1 MIRLS
6 AIMAEPISSGQN
18 QVSVPQDLQPAQAAE
33 FSWAEGQRLSSLK
46 KLRDI
51 VANKIDITAGWYMRG
66 KKGRRIF
73 GRFARVGTMVL
84 ATLAAAQPT
93 IAEMYRSQDHFWVQ
107 PGITTIF
114 ALAAAAL
121 LLLDR
126 FFGASTGWV
135 RYMTAGDSY
144 LSVNRSFK
152 ALARRSF
159 ASSRR
164 L

>member
-6 AIMAEPISSGQN
+6 AIMAEAISSGQN

-73 GRFARVGTMVL
+73 GRFARVGAMVL
-84 ATLAAAQPT
+84 ATLAAASL
-93 IAEMYRSQDHFWVQ
+93 RSLKCIDRR
-107 PGITTIF
+107 TIF
-114 ALAAAAL
+114 GFNQGSPLFLRWQLRRCFFWIGFLRRRRVGCDTWPRVTLTLA
-121 LLLDR
+121 
-126 FFGASTGWV
+126 
-135 RYMTAGDSY
+135 
-144 LSVNRSFK
+144 
-152 ALARRSF
+152 
-159 ASSRR
+159 
-164 L
+164 